1 MFPTCFIRKNIFFYS
16 FQVRA
21 SIRTVNPKQLQYED
35 WSDTKFKH
43 SVFMRNMNRVKA
55 ATANIN
61 PAVIGA
67 EIKYDCFA

>member
-1 MFPTCFIRKNIFFYS
+1 M
-16 FQVRA
+16 
-21 SIRTVNPKQLQYED
+21 NPKQLQYED

-67 EIKYDCFA
+67 EIKYDYFA